1 MTKAR
6 FSFAAALMLSSFS
19 VMGHANAGEW
29 FHHSFGELR
38 SYHSD
43 WLNVCQSN
51 GEGKCR
57 TVQMPV
63 TIDRPFF
70 GDRRL
75 SLTRQDDGSYRID
88 VYHANMP
95 AMPKN
100 PTIKI
105 DRATFELTPDQWR
118 SGEHAFENV
127 AETIT
132 ITDPELTE
140 TIMMVMRRGN
150 RFTFTYGEEKAT
162 AHEAVFMLRG
172 FTRATRAI
180 ERLVKNRD
188 K

>member
-38 SYHSD
+38 SYHTD
-43 WLNVCQSN
+43 WLNVCPSN

-75 SLTRQDDGSYRID
+75 SLTRQDDGTYRID
-88 VYHANMP
+88 IYQINMP
-95 AMPKN
+95 KTPNN
-100 PTIKI
+100 PTIRI
-105 DRATFELTPDQWR
+105 DRAKFELTPDQWR

-140 TIMMVMRRGN
+140 TLMMVMRRGN
-150 RFTFTYGEEKAT
+150 RFAFTYGEDDMNSR
-162 AHEAVFMLRG
+162 EAAFMLRG
-172 FTRATRAI
+172 FTSATRAI
-180 ERLVKNRD
+180 EQLVQNRD